1 MLIPSDLRIFGFIA
15 LTLLAVVL
23 VAWAIL
29 RRLGLDPV
37 RLLNDREWLI
47 ASKLVGIGLLGLVL
61 YQAAISLEF
70 PAESF
75 IYGRF

>member
-1 MLIPSDLRIFGFIA
+1 MLIPSDLRIFGSIA
-15 LTLLAVVL
+15 LILLALVL

-29 RRLGLDPV
+29 RRVGLDPL

-47 ASKLVGIGLLGLVL
+47 ASKLAGIGLLGLIL

>member
-1 MLIPSDLRIFGFIA
+1 
-15 LTLLAVVL
+15 LLS
-23 VAWAIL
+23 
-29 RRLGLDPV
+29 
-37 RLLNDREWLI
+37 DREWLI
-47 ASKLVGIGLLGLVL
+47 ASKLAGIGLLGLIL

>member
-1 MLIPSDLRIFGFIA
+1 MLIPSDLRIFGSIA
-15 LTLLAVVL
+15 LILLALVH

-29 RRLGLDPV
+29 RRVGLDPL

-47 ASKLVGIGLLGLVL
+47 ASKLAGIGLLGLIL